1 MFLHRARKATC
12 CSITASV
19 ARRTS
24 LRFIPF
30 GPDQFGQAI
39 ETHQVDPGMA
49 ATEHMHVGRF
59 VIVSKDDDSQP
70 VGTVDRH
77 HGAA

>member
-1 MFLHRARKATC
+1 
-12 CSITASV
+12 
-19 ARRTS
+19 
-24 LRFIPF
+24 
-30 GPDQFGQAI
+30 
-39 ETHQVDPGMA
+39 MA
-49 ATEHMHVGRF
+49 ATEPMNMGRF